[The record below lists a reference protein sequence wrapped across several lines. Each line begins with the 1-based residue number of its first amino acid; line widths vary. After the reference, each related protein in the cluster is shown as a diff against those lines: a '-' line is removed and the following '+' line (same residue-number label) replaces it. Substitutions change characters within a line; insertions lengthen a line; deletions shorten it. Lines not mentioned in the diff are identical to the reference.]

1 MKNYKLQFET
11 KTIKIKIKIKIR
23 LAEKELT
30 YLTPIQSENDFNLNS
45 KTFEYSV
52 GILSIVIIF
61 YVRIL
66 LVQQT
71 LYLLKFL
78 TEKNGGGI

>member
-1 MKNYKLQFET
+1 M
-11 KTIKIKIKIKIR
+11 R
-23 LAEKELT
+23 LAEKERT

-61 YVRIL
+61 LCTDSSCARNFIPTKIY
-66 LVQQT
+66 
-71 LYLLKFL
+71 L
-78 TEKNGGGI
+78 TEKTGEGFE

>member
-1 MKNYKLQFET
+1 M
-11 KTIKIKIKIKIR
+11 R
-23 LAEKELT
+23 LAEKERT

-61 YVRIL
+61 NARIL
-66 LVQQT
+66 LVQET
-71 LYLLKFL
+71 LYPLKFL
-78 TEKNGGGI
+78 TEKKRGGGGLNSHLHEGFIVLPECSL

>member
-11 KTIKIKIKIKIR
+11 KTIKIKIKIR

-61 YVRIL
+61 NVRIL
-66 LVQQT
+66 LVQET
-71 LYLLKFL
+71 LYLLKYILLKKTGEGF
-78 TEKNGGGI
+78 E